1 MIIKDAKFT
10 GSFIREED
18 CPKDILP
25 EYAFIGRSNV
35 GKSSLINMLTNQAKL
50 AKVSNTPGK
59 TQTIN
64 YFKLNTSWYLVDLP
78 GFGYAR
84 QSKEKRT
91 DWGRM
96 INYFLLNRKQ
106 LQCVFV
112 LVDGMI
118 PPQKIDLEFINF
130 LGKNE
135 IHFVIAFTKTDR
147 VTPNKR
153 IENVAKFKETL
164 SDYWS
169 ELPTTFLTSA
179 EKGWGKEE
187 VLSFIDQS
195 NTDFKTEQNLTT
207 S

>member
-1 MIIKDAKFT
+1 MIIKEAKFT
-10 GSFIREED
+10 GSFVREEN
-18 CPKDILP
+18 CPTDILP

-64 YFKLNTSWYLVDLP
+64 YFKINEAWYLVDLP

-84 QSKEKRT
+84 QSKDKRA

-96 INYFLLNRKQ
+96 INFFLLNRKQ

-118 PPQKIDLEFINF
+118 PPQKIDIEFINF
-130 LGKNE
+130 LGENVL
-135 IHFVIAFTKTDR
+135 HFVIAFTKTDR
-147 VTPNKR
+147 LSKPKIT
-153 IENVAKFKETL
+153 ENVAKFKEAL
-164 SDYWS
+164 GNHWS
-169 ELPTTFLTSA
+169 ELPLMFLTSA
-179 EKGWGKEE
+179 EKGWGKED
-187 VLSFIDQS
+187 VLNFIGES
-195 NTDFKTEQNLTT
+195 NADFKTNKQN
-207 S
+207 

>member
-1 MIIKDAKFT
+1 MLIREAKFT

-18 CPKDILP
+18 CPKDVLP

-64 YFKLNTSWYLVDLP
+64 YFKINNAWYLVDLP

-84 QSKEKRT
+84 QSKDKRA

-96 INYFLLNRKQ
+96 INFFLLNRKQ

-147 VTPNKR
+147 ISPNKVV
-153 IENVAKFKETL
+153 ENIKKFKETL

-169 ELPTTFLTSA
+169 ELPTLFQTSA
-179 EKGWGKEE
+179 EKSWGKDEILNFVE
-187 VLSFIDQS
+187 QS
-195 NTDFKTEQNLTT
+195 NSDFSTNEQN
-207 S
+207 